1 MKTRKKGIIF
11 FAVVAFIML
20 SSAVMIAIN
29 PAQWFGDSSDFDEIP
44 TDEELDALDLDTLGL
59 ELGYSGDELS
69 QFCSAN
75 ELAGSNEYVKEYK
88 IPTACTQPLAITVD
102 HNGIVWFA
110 QTNTGMVAK
119 FDPLTE
125 TFTEYD
131 NSVWANVEKIFVASA
146 IENNVEPT
154 KLRSMMWG
162 IDYFPDGSIW
172 FTDEATDAIWKF
184 SIYDE
189 SYNRISYSQTEG
201 GKSSLPQKLVI
212 EGSKIIIN
220 DFTGG
225 RLSFLDYAQTNQGL
239 RHYSIPSV
247 MDDAVTSGF
256 AIDSNKNVWYTNW
269 VPGGLGVLVKFDY
282 PGYEF
287 EVTQGEVTQGLL
299 LQDFI
304 EWYNFPIG
312 LTTPNGVTVGHDQTI
327 WIADTSSSYFFSFDP
342 KTKEFTK
349 YVTSIPTIDSYGN
362 ASGVIKNPVSRPYW
376 IEYSEGDIIM
386 NEHSANRIGVFHPS
400 IETLIEYSI
409 PSKNPNW
416 ADCEGIDNC
425 GIAQVFGFASDGE
438 KIWFTEWVENNIGF
452 VDTSIPLP
460 FSVDINTHRLS
471 SSILPLE
478 KGQTA
483 EVTLKV
489 TTASGLVE
497 CLSSK
502 LCAIHFR
509 DIPIDASVNY
519 SSTSTFSD
527 IIIEPELNNFSPSDT
542 PTTISIQISASE
554 HALSGTHKV
563 LLGAYTDDIAVS
575 QFITV
580 TIV

>member
-1 MKTRKKGIIF
+1 MKTRKKGILF
-11 FAVVAFIML
+11 FAVVAGIML
-20 SSAVMIAIN
+20 SSAITLAVN
-29 PAQWFGDSSDFDEIP
+29 PAQWLDDSSDFDEM
-44 TDEELDALDLDTLGL
+44 TQEELDAFDVDALG
-59 ELGYSGDELS
+59 LGYSGDGLS

-110 QTNTGMVAK
+110 QTNTGKVAK

-131 NSVWANVEKIFVASA
+131 NLVWKNVEKIFIASA
-146 IENNVEPT
+146 IENNVEPK

-162 IDYFPDGSIW
+162 MDYFPDGSIW

-184 SIYDE
+184 SIDDE
-189 SYNRISYSQTEG
+189 SYNRISYSNLDE

-225 RLSFLDYAQTNQGL
+225 RLSFLDYAQDEQGL
-239 RHYSIPSV
+239 LHYAIPSV
-247 MDDAVTSGF
+247 MENAVTSDF
-256 AIDSNKNVWYTNW
+256 AIDSDKNVWYTNW
-269 VPGGLGVLVKFDY
+269 ILSGQGILVKFDY

-287 EVTQGEVTQGLL
+287 QSSQGEVTQGLL
-299 LQDFI
+299 LQDFV
-304 EWYNFPIG
+304 EWYNFPAG
-312 LTTPNGVTVGHDQTI
+312 LTTPNGVAVGPDQKI
-327 WIADTSSSYFFSFDP
+327 WLADTSSNYFFSFDP
-342 KTKEFTK
+342 KTEEFTK

-362 ASGVIKNPVSRPYW
+362 ASGFIKNPVSRPYW
-376 IEYSEGDIIM
+376 IEHSDGNLIM
-386 NEHSANRIGVFHPS
+386 NEHNANRIGVFNPS
-400 IETLIEYSI
+400 SETLVEYTV
-409 PSKNPNW
+409 PSRNPNW
-416 ADCEGIDNC
+416 ADCEGIEYC
-425 GIAQVFGFASDGE
+425 GVAQVFDFAVAGE
-438 KIWFTEWVENNIGF
+438 KIWFTEWVENNIGV

-460 FSVDINTHRLS
+460 FSIAIDKDKIT
-471 SSILPLE
+471 LE
-478 KGQTA
+478 KGQTTQITL
-483 EVTLKV
+483 EVTK
-489 TTASGLVE
+489 TGSAHTY
-497 CLSSK
+497 
-502 LCAIHFR
+502 
-509 DIPIDASVNY
+509 DASVNS

-527 IIIEPELNNFSPSDT
+527 IIITHENNFSLSDK
-542 PTTISIQISASE
+542 TTISVEIMASE

-580 TIV
+580 TVM